1 MTLHESRNEFN
12 FGMSKGKV
20 NKREQIE
27 SKEKKIEH
35 KEINNN
41 NSNYNKNSPTTN
53 FSGAENNSTN
63 FSSSNNNNNNI
74 NSLPIKRKWIRKISF
89 KSQAGKNESGMI
101 KTNQDSYLIM
111 DNILNNEEFKIFGV
125 LDGHGKI

>member
-1 MTLHESRNEFN
+1 M
-12 FGMSKGKV
+12 
-20 NKREQIE
+20 IE
-27 SKEKKIEH
+27 SKEKTQEN
-35 KEINNN
+35 KEINSN
-41 NSNYNKNSPTTN
+41 NSNYNKNSPTN

-63 FSSSNNNNNNI
+63 FSSSNNNNNNNI
-74 NSLPIKRKWIRKISF
+74 NILPIKRKWIRKISF

-125 LDGHGKI
+125 LDGHGKIIFFLL

>member
-1 MTLHESRNEFN
+1 
-12 FGMSKGKV
+12 MSKGKI

-27 SKEKKIEH
+27 SKEKTNEH
-35 KEINNN
+35 MHMDI
-41 NSNYNKNSPTTN
+41 NSNNNKNSPTN

-63 FSSSNNNNNNI
+63 FTSSNNNNI
-74 NSLPIKRKWIRKISF
+74 IIPKRKWIRKISF

-125 LDGHGKI
+125 LDGHGKKIK